1 MTRMFN
7 FELWAEP
14 PPETVGALCARRA
27 HDWMVIDM
35 GVQKMDCY
43 DGKSQTCHTEVCKT
57 LTAMKGH
64 SDSCDNMP
72 KILCFRCGSFG
83 QFVHDDGVSGTLDCL
98 HNSAVGNGTPCLVV
112 HYPAAAEPAPAA
124 TTNSNGGH
132 AMPTIAASEWRGP
145 QGEKDRNGSYVLQR
159 PVRATQ
165 ISGGSNP
172 QVCGTLAARDGF
184 KTGPRNPDGQDA
196 YDGKLIVASFDPYE
210 PGGVKT
216 VRQDGA
222 ACTVVNGTCAGW
234 HGAVIQDARRHPQ
247 TSKDA
252 QGGGSRNGRADGP
265 KRHGHADLDLLERIG
280 HDAGQRARAPEEAAQ

>member
-35 GVQKMDCY
+35 GEKRP
-43 DGKSQTCHTEVCKT
+43 ST
-57 LTAMKGH
+57 
-64 SDSCDNMP
+64 
-72 KILCFRCGSFG
+72 FRCGSFG
-83 QFVHDDGVSGTLDCL
+83 QFVHDDGASGTLDCG
-98 HNSAVGNGTPCLVV
+98 HSAGVGNGTPCLVV
-112 HYPAAAEPAPAA
+112 QHPA

-145 QGEKDRNGSYVLQR
+145 QGEKDRNGGDVLQR
-159 PVRATQ
+159 VTGNNGNQVLPIFVAADSKGVRPHSARDGKYALHTFRQ

-184 KTGPRNPDGQDA
+184 KTGPRPPNGQDA

-234 HGAVIQDARRHPQ
+234 HGAVIQFEE
-247 TSKDA
+247 TA
-252 QGGGSRNGRADGP
+252 Q
-265 KRHGHADLDLLERIG
+265 
-280 HDAGQRARAPEEAAQ
+280 

>member
-14 PPETVGALCARRA
+14 PRETVRALCARRA

-35 GVQKMDCY
+35 GEKRP
-43 DGKSQTCHTEVCKT
+43 ST
-57 LTAMKGH
+57 
-64 SDSCDNMP
+64 
-72 KILCFRCGSFG
+72 FRCGSFG

-112 HYPAAAEPAPAA
+112 HHPAAAEPAPAA

-132 AMPTIAASEWRGP
+132 AMPTIAASEWRRP
-145 QGEKDRNGSYVLQR
+145 QGEKDRNGGYVLQR

-165 ISGGSNP
+165 TSGGSNP

-184 KTGPRNPDGQDA
+184 KTGPRTPNGQDA

-234 HGAVIQDARRHPQ
+234 HGAVIQFEE
-247 TSKDA
+247 TA
-252 QGGGSRNGRADGP
+252 Q
-265 KRHGHADLDLLERIG
+265 
-280 HDAGQRARAPEEAAQ
+280 

>member
-35 GVQKMDCY
+35 GDRKTERIMGNNGNQVLPTFVAADSKGCRVHSAR
-43 DGKSQTCHTEVCKT
+43 DGKYALHVFTPTATTICHDVYNQKSHADVCFT
-57 LTAMKGH
+57 LRAAMDHAGI
-64 SDSCDNMP
+64 DA
-72 KILCFRCGSFG
+72 I
-83 QFVHDDGVSGTLDCL
+83 
-98 HNSAVGNGTPCLVV
+98 PCVLRN
-112 HYPAAAEPAPAA
+112 

-145 QGEKDRNGSYVLQR
+145 QGEKDRNGGYVLHR
-159 PVRATQ
+159 PRRATQ
-165 ISGGSNP
+165 TGGGTNP

-184 KTGPRNPDGQDA
+184 KTGPRTPNGQDA

-234 HGAVIQDARRHPQ
+234 HGAVIQF
-247 TSKDA
+247 
-252 QGGGSRNGRADGP
+252 
-265 KRHGHADLDLLERIG
+265 
-280 HDAGQRARAPEEAAQ
+280 EEAAQ

>member
-1 MTRMFN
+1 
-7 FELWAEP
+7 
-14 PPETVGALCARRA
+14 
-27 HDWMVIDM
+27 MVIDM
-35 GVQKMDCY
+35 GEKR
-43 DGKSQTCHTEVCKT
+43 
-57 LTAMKGH
+57 
-64 SDSCDNMP
+64 P
-72 KILCFRCGSFG
+72 I
-83 QFVHDDGVSGTLDCL
+83 
-98 HNSAVGNGTPCLVV
+98 
-112 HYPAAAEPAPAA
+112 

-145 QGEKDRNGSYVLQR
+145 QGEKDRNGGYVLQR

-165 ISGGSNP
+165 TSGGSNP

-184 KTGPRNPDGQDA
+184 KTGPRTPNGQDA

-234 HGAVIQDARRHPQ
+234 HGAVIQDARILPQ

-252 QGGGSRNGRADGP
+252 QGGLTPWTR
-265 KRHGHADLDLLERIG
+265 
-280 HDAGQRARAPEEAAQ
+280 

>member
-35 GVQKMDCY
+35 GEKRPSTFRAGSYGAFVP
-43 DGKSQTCHTEVCKT
+43 
-57 LTAMKGH
+57 
-64 SDSCDNMP
+64 DNA
-72 KILCFRCGSFG
+72 
-83 QFVHDDGVSGTLDCL
+83 SGTLDCL

-112 HYPAAAEPAPAA
+112 HHPA

-145 QGEKDRNGSYVLQR
+145 QGEKDRNGGYVLQR
-159 PVRATQ
+159 PVR
-165 ISGGSNP
+165 SNP
-172 QVCGTLAARDGF
+172 QVCGTLAARDGI
-184 KTGPRNPDGQDA
+184 KTGPRTPNGQDA

-234 HGAVIQDARRHPQ
+234 HGAVIQF
-247 TSKDA
+247 
-252 QGGGSRNGRADGP
+252 
-265 KRHGHADLDLLERIG
+265 
-280 HDAGQRARAPEEAAQ
+280 EEAAQ

>member
-35 GVQKMDCY
+35 GEKR
-43 DGKSQTCHTEVCKT
+43 
-57 LTAMKGH
+57 
-64 SDSCDNMP
+64 P
-72 KILCFRCGSFG
+72 I
-83 QFVHDDGVSGTLDCL
+83 
-98 HNSAVGNGTPCLVV
+98 
-112 HYPAAAEPAPAA
+112 

-145 QGEKDRNGSYVLQR
+145 QGEKDRNGGYVLQR
-159 PVRATQ
+159 VTGNNTNEVLPIFVAADSKGVRPHSARDGKYVLHTFRQ
-165 ISGGSNP
+165 VSGGSNP

-184 KTGPRNPDGQDA
+184 KTGPRTPNGQDA

-234 HGAVIQDARRHPQ
+234 HGAVIQF
-247 TSKDA
+247 
-252 QGGGSRNGRADGP
+252 
-265 KRHGHADLDLLERIG
+265 
-280 HDAGQRARAPEEAAQ
+280 EEAAQ

>member
-35 GVQKMDCY
+35 GEKRP
-43 DGKSQTCHTEVCKT
+43 ST
-57 LTAMKGH
+57 
-64 SDSCDNMP
+64 
-72 KILCFRCGSFG
+72 FRCGSFG
-83 QFVHDDGVSGTLDCL
+83 QFVHDDGVSGTLDCQ
-98 HNSAVGNGTPCLVV
+98 HAGAVGNGTPCLVV
-112 HYPAAAEPAPAA
+112 HHPAAGEPAPAA

-145 QGEKDRNGSYVLQR
+145 QGEKDRNGGYVLQR
-159 PVRATQ
+159 VTGNNSNEVLPTFVAADSKGVRPHSARDGKYVLHTFRQ
-165 ISGGSNP
+165 VSGGSNP

-184 KTGPRNPDGQDA
+184 KTGPRTPNGQDA

-234 HGAVIQDARRHPQ
+234 HGAVIQF
-247 TSKDA
+247 
-252 QGGGSRNGRADGP
+252 
-265 KRHGHADLDLLERIG
+265 
-280 HDAGQRARAPEEAAQ
+280 EEAAQ